1 MTVLLGVV
9 FLRERLRPAQWVAV
23 GISAVAILVI
33 AIGYGSFPW
42 IALTLAFSFGLY
54 GYIKKRV
61 GAQVDAVS
69 GLTLETAVL
78 APVAVVQLDRRRLD
92 RRHRDRHRRASPH
105 LLIISLRGSRHRD
118 AAAAVRRRRPAAAA
132 RSTSA

>member
-23 GISAVAILVI
+23 GISAVAVLVI
-33 AIGYGSFPW
+33 AIGYGAFPW

-78 APVAVVQLDRRRLD
+78 APVAIVILMVVASTTGLVTGTAGMPQLL
-92 RRHRDRHRRASPH
+92 A
-105 LLIISLRGSRHRD
+105 D
-118 AAAAVRRRRPAAAA
+118 AAAPGPSPPPRCCCSRRRPAGC
-132 RSTSA
+132 RSSTSG